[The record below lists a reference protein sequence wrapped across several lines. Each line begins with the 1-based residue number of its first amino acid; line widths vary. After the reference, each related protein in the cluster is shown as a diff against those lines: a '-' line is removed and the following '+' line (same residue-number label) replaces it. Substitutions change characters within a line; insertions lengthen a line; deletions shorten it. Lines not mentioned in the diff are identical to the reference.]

1 VRITCVKYA
10 ADETFV
16 SACESQRCLVTGKN
30 VTDGGSDGNIKY
42 EACCAWD
49 FAIWLYQDTTLT
61 ADEIKEVTIP
71 AVYIT
76 MQQAMEFLDL
86 MNGVSS
92 NNGGD
97 NGNNNKNGDP
107 IVLSMYAR
115 DRPSVNSS
123 AIIIWALGVF
133 VAWLASYLSSSDYR
147 SYAKAIRMTKSHL
160 VARAGGVRAVAATT
174 AAGGQGR
181 ENVERPPPSPARHDG
196 TPRSVLP
203 LRQHR
208 HPRKVENVP
217 SIAMMTKTLL
227 KLSLPTAT
235 SNLNIIRRKNLS
247 S

>member
-1 VRITCVKYA
+1 MRITCVKYA

-30 VTDGGSDGNIKY
+30 VTDGGSDGTIKY

-92 NNGGD
+92 NNDGGGD
-97 NGNNNKNGDP
+97 NNNSGDP

-147 SYAKAIRMTKSHL
+147 SYAKAIRMKSHL
-160 VARAGGVRAVAATT
+160 VARAGGVGAVAATT
-174 AAGGQGR
+174 AAGGQGG
-181 ENVERPPPSPARHDG
+181 ENVERPPPSPARNDG
-196 TPRSVLP
+196 TPRS
-203 LRQHR
+203 RSQSR
-208 HPRKVENVP
+208 
-217 SIAMMTKTLL
+217 
-227 KLSLPTAT
+227 
-235 SNLNIIRRKNLS
+235 
-247 S
+247 